1 MFDEILGKETSPNP
15 NSKGEGT
22 GSVQTAESKGEQ
34 KRSKQAIQTEIKA
47 VNNSIAELEGKKG
60 VIAKIGRAHV

>member
-34 KRSKQAIQTEIKA
+34 KRSKQAIQAEIKS
-47 VNNSIAELEGKKG
+47 VNNSIIIIYEFINIIVSLFFW
-60 VIAKIGRAHV
+60 HQ